1 MPGIMAD
8 RNVEQ
13 TRFIKTLNN
22 LLADT
27 VPQIIGGGR
36 VDLQKMKVC
45 SFGLTGLG

>member
-1 MPGIMAD
+1 MPVIMAD